1 MGPAVNKVE
10 ACSGHVN
17 RIVVET
23 ESSDETAGVGAKI
36 GIELGA
42 GDVLMLLGDLGVGKT
57 VFAGGVAAGLGVAG
71 SVSSPTYTLIAE
83 YRDGRLPFYHV
94 DLFRLQDIDPF
105 QELGIEEYLRSDGV
119 AAIEWP
125 DPIRSRWPGDYLAVR
140 LEHLGGDDRRLTIEG
155 TGSQS
160 DGLILR
166 VARHLAEASVDG

>member
-1 MGPAVNKVE
+1 MNRVE
-10 ACSGHVN
+10 PYSGRVKQ
-17 RIVVET
+17 IVLET
-23 ESSDETAGVGAKI
+23 ESSDETAGVGKKI

-42 GDVLMLLGDLGVGKT
+42 GDVIMLMGDLGVGKT
-57 VFAGGVAAGLGVAG
+57 VFAGGVAVGLGVAS

-94 DLFRLQDIDPF
+94 DLFRLQDVDPF

-140 LEHLGGDDRRLTIEG
+140 LEHLGGDDRRLTID
-155 TGSQS
+155 GSGARS

-166 VARHLAEASVDG
+166 VAPQLAEAGVDG